1 MLLAEGE
8 ALIESGEADRAS
20 DLLRSRLEGSEALAE
35 LERDPRAWALLGR
48 AARMGG
54 DYETAAHSFTTA
66 LGKGGGVNAGFS
78 AVECLLEMKDAPAA
92 AAFLAG
98 FAGSV
103 PQEARG
109 RVEELRAT
117 CLFLEG
123 REGEARPHLERAR
136 EAGSRTASHFLGL
149 SSFHLGDYR
158 SALSFLEEALRDQ
171 PDDYYSLLYRGWA
184 CLELN
189 RLDEA
194 RAAFLETK
202 RVASTAEVEQM
213 LGRVEMRAERLE
225 KALEHF
231 RSALASN
238 PAYAEAQFGI
248 ATALRRLGRKEE
260 AGQAAAAFRRLH
272 REQDEN
278 LRRAYQLNQRHL
290 ASPGDPAVT
299 EELARHYLTTGDLQE
314 AERFSWKTV
323 LLVPTRP
330 SARVLLARALAGAGR
345 YREAAFHY
353 RKVLRSVPDQP
364 EARRELEDLIR
375 KHAQKRRGNG

>member
-1 MLLAEGE
+1 MWFLCLLLAAPGDARALLAEGE
-8 ALIESGEADRAS
+8 ALIESGEADRAA

-54 DYETAAHSFTTA
+54 DYETAAESFTTA
-66 LGKGGGVNAGFS
+66 IRKGGGVAAWFS

-92 AAFLAG
+92 ASFLAG

-103 PQEARG
+103 PQEERG

-123 REGEARPHLERAR
+123 REGEARPHLECAR

-149 SSFHLGDYR
+149 SSFHRGDYR

-213 LGRVEMRAERLE
+213 LGRVEMRA
-225 KALEHF
+225 
-231 RSALASN
+231 
-238 PAYAEAQFGI
+238 
-248 ATALRRLGRKEE
+248 
-260 AGQAAAAFRRLH
+260 
-272 REQDEN
+272 
-278 LRRAYQLNQRHL
+278 
-290 ASPGDPAVT
+290 
-299 EELARHYLTTGDLQE
+299 
-314 AERFSWKTV
+314 
-323 LLVPTRP
+323 
-330 SARVLLARALAGAGR
+330 
-345 YREAAFHY
+345 
-353 RKVLRSVPDQP
+353 
-364 EARRELEDLIR
+364 
-375 KHAQKRRGNG
+375 